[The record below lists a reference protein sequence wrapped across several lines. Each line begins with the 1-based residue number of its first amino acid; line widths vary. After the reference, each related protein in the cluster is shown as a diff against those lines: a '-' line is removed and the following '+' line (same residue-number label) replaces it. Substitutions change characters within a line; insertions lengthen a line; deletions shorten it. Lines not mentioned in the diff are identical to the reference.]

1 MILSKLFNS
10 KIPIFAIFFLGI
22 LLRTIFLVQVP
33 PGMAND
39 EINIIINAQSL
50 LHTGQNI
57 PGVVTGILGK
67 TSGNLGGGIHSEIS
81 SWLIVP
87 FIAVFG
93 FSWPIVKL
101 PFVFASLGVVY
112 VSYLLVKK
120 LIGREAGLIAAF
132 LAAINPWSIFFAR
145 SGYESIF
152 SAFFYLLAIYVIF
165 SFKAWKILWATP
177 LFLAGLLSY
186 FSAKTI
192 MLPLAL
198 FTLAGARFT
207 NPKGSVK
214 PALLVSF
221 LLLIFL
227 TIYLPLLSKSP
238 AGVRFRELN
247 DQNIQGIVNLK
258 RTQSLNF
265 PLVEIYENKY
275 IEEIRHRTRAALGA
289 LSANFLFQ
297 DGQPESIPSLAI
309 SDHAPLYLIDLP
321 LIVFGL
327 VFLARTNPG
336 LLFTFLGF
344 LVITLIPNFLNLQ
357 GTTYT
362 IRTVILFPILTLIS
376 AIGIYYLK
384 SSFSPQRNLTYVA
397 VFAVY
402 LLFVGNF
409 AIQYFS
415 RLPVD
420 RNEGWFLPDRVVAK
434 YIKSSFDKNIGDI
447 TLVSATPKQT
457 AYRYLLFNKLYND
470 TQSIKTTNARF
481 SQEDYRIGN
490 LNILGNCPDF
500 TVNTNLIV
508 DTRIPCFQELRG
520 SSIASIKDGRALYV
534 ITNDE
539 LCRNYVSRHYPLIKD
554 IAYLDIENLSIED
567 FCQNFLTDIKY

>member
-1 MILSKLFNS
+1 M
-10 KIPIFAIFFLGI
+10 
-22 LLRTIFLVQVP
+22 
-33 PGMAND
+33 
-39 EINIIINAQSL
+39 
-50 LHTGQNI
+50 
-57 PGVVTGILGK
+57 
-67 TSGNLGGGIHSEIS
+67 
-81 SWLIVP
+81 
-87 FIAVFG
+87 
-93 FSWPIVKL
+93 
-101 PFVFASLGVVY
+101 
-112 VSYLLVKK
+112 
-120 LIGREAGLIAAF
+120 
-132 LAAINPWSIFFAR
+132 
-145 SGYESIF
+145 
-152 SAFFYLLAIYVIF
+152 
-165 SFKAWKILWATP
+165 
-177 LFLAGLLSY
+177 
-186 FSAKTI
+186 
-192 MLPLAL
+192 
-198 FTLAGARFT
+198 
-207 NPKGSVK
+207 
-214 PALLVSF
+214 
-221 LLLIFL
+221 
-227 TIYLPLLSKSP
+227 
-238 AGVRFRELN
+238 
-247 DQNIQGIVNLK
+247 
-258 RTQSLNF
+258 
-265 PLVEIYENKY
+265 
-275 IEEIRHRTRAALGA
+275 
-289 LSANFLFQ
+289 
-297 DGQPESIPSLAI
+297 
-309 SDHAPLYLIDLP
+309 
-321 LIVFGL
+321 
-327 VFLARTNPG
+327 
-336 LLFTFLGF
+336 
-344 LVITLIPNFLNLQ
+344 
-357 GTTYT
+357 

-384 SSFSPQRNLTYVA
+384 SSFLPQRNLIYVA

-434 YIKSSFDKNIGDI
+434 YIKSSFDKNLGDI

-508 DTRIPCFQELRG
+508 DTRIPCSQELRG